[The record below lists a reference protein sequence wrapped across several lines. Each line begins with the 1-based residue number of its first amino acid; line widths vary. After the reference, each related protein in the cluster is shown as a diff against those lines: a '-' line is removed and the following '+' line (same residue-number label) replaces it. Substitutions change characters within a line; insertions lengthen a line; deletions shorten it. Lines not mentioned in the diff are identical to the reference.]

1 MISSVF
7 SLPAPSIDWAAFLP
21 LLIVL
26 AGAVLGLAVETFVPR
41 KARPLTQLIVSVVA
55 LVASFGVL
63 VGRLVG
69 DDKSEQW
76 PFIFWPSAEG
86 MEIGT
91 LFEDSI
97 SIVFQLI
104 ILLCSLLAILVM
116 ADKTSTREGS
126 FAALASVPPGS
137 GAEEEAIAEGRV
149 LSEIYPVALFS
160 VAGMMAFSAAGDLVT
175 MFVALELLSLPLY
188 ILTATARRRRG
199 LSQEAAI
206 KYFLLGSF
214 SSAFFLMGSA
224 LLYGETGTVS
234 LPAITTSVMGS
245 GSASIMFVVGV
256 LLILV
261 GFLFKVGAV
270 PFHAWTPDVYQGAP
284 TPVTGFMAAG
294 TKIAAYA
301 ALLHVLFFVLYGD
314 SGLLDTLL
322 PVLWVVVVLTML
334 VGTVLGIVQ
343 NDVKR
348 MLAYSSIAHTGF
360 ILIAIPALAGAVT
373 APAYQSSAMLS
384 IGLYLLAYGLASV
397 GAFAVVTLVRERGQ
411 DGAILGEGTALDNW
425 RGLGKTNPGLA
436 LAMTIFL
443 LSFAG
448 IPLTAG
454 FMGKF
459 LVFSEGVASGH
470 AWIVVLAVLASAATA
485 FFYFRLIKLMFFDEP
500 DESATVVVKSQ
511 GLSLIAIIVS
521 AVLTILIGV
530 IPNVFIDALD
540 ALLKVFA

>member
-1 MISSVF
+1 MISSVL
-7 SLPAPSIDWAAFLP
+7 SLPAPTIDWGAFTP

-41 KARPLTQLIVSVVA
+41 TARWVTQIIISVVA
-55 LVASFGVL
+55 LVAAGGAL
-63 VGRLVG
+63 VWRMASVNFAG
-69 DDKSEQW
+69 KS
-76 PFIFWPSAEG
+76 PFIFEPSLEG
-86 MEIGT
+86 MEVGT
-91 LFEDSI
+91 LFEDSV
-97 SIVFQLI
+97 SLVFQLI
-104 ILLCSLLAILVM
+104 ILVCSLLAILVM
-116 ADKTSTREGS
+116 ADRTSTREGS
-126 FAALASVPPGS
+126 FAALASAAPGS

-175 MFVALELLSLPLY
+175 LFVALELLSLPLY
-188 ILTATARRRRG
+188 ILTATSRRRRG

-224 LLYGETGTVS
+224 FLYGETGTVNLDS
-234 LPAITTSVMGS
+234 IASAVSNS
-245 GSASIMFVVGV
+245 GSFSFMFVAGV

-261 GFLFKVGAV
+261 GFLFKIGAV

-301 ALLHVLFFVLYGD
+301 ALLHFLFYALYGD
-314 SGLLDTLL
+314 TETLL
-322 PVLWVVVVLTML
+322 NTLQPVLWVVIVLTIL

-360 ILIAIPALAGAVT
+360 ILIAVPYLGVGQIA
-373 APAYQSSAMLS
+373 
-384 IGLYLLAYGLASV
+384 LYLLAYGLASV

-459 LVFSEGVASGH
+459 LVFSIGVASGQT
-470 AWIVVLAVLASAATA
+470 WVVVLAVLASAATA

-500 DESATVVVKSQ
+500 DTSATVVVKSQ
-511 GLSLIAIIVS
+511 GLSAVAITVS
-521 AVLTILIGV
+521 AVLTILVGV
-530 IPNVFIDALD
+530 MPGVFMDALS
-540 ALLKVFA
+540 KVFS

>member
-7 SLPAPSIDWAAFLP
+7 SLPAPTIDWAAFLP
-21 LLIVL
+21 LILVL
-26 AGAVLGLAVETFVPR
+26 GGAVLGLAVETFVPR
-41 KARPLTQLIVSVVA
+41 KARSLTQIIVSVVA
-55 LVASFGVL
+55 LVAAFGVL
-63 VGRLVG
+63 LWRFLGVNLSE
-69 DDKSEQW
+69 KS
-76 PFIFWPSAEG
+76 PFVFQPPFDG

-104 ILLCSLLAILVM
+104 ILICSLLAILVM

-137 GAEEEAIAEGRV
+137 GAEEEAIAEGRE

-160 VAGMMAFSAAGDLVT
+160 VAGMMAFTAAGDLVT
-175 MFVALELLSLPLY
+175 LFVALELLSLPLY

-234 LPAITTSVMGS
+234 LSSIANAVLQSGGVSVM
-245 GSASIMFVVGV
+245 FVAGV

-261 GFLFKVGAV
+261 GFLFKIGAV

-294 TKIAAYA
+294 TKIAAYG
-301 ALLHVLFFVLYGD
+301 ALLHVLFFILYGD

-322 PVLWVVVVLTML
+322 PALWVVVVLTML

-343 NDVKR
+343 DDVKR

-360 ILIAIPALAGAVT
+360 ILIAVPYTGVGPIA
-373 APAYQSSAMLS
+373 
-384 IGLYLLAYGLASV
+384 IYLLAYGLASV
-397 GAFAVVTLVRERGQ
+397 GAFAIVTLVRERGA

-425 RGLGKTNPGLA
+425 RGLGKTNPFLA
-436 LAMTIFL
+436 VAMTIFL

-459 LVFSEGVASGH
+459 LVFSVGVAAGQT
-470 AWIVVLAVLASAATA
+470 WIVVLAVLASAATA

-500 DESATVVVKSQ
+500 DESTTVVVKSQ
-511 GLSLIAIIVS
+511 GLSTIAIAVS
-521 AVLTILIGV
+521 AALTILVGV
-530 IPNVFIDALD
+530 LP
-540 ALLKVFA
+540 ALLIDFLMKVFA